1 MRRLRSLVGGLPPEA
16 RLAREDPTEPEWGVT
31 EELLAQMVE
40 VMSVY
45 ASERRLKEPRVIPRP
60 TDRQKEQ
67 QQREERAVTH
77 GGLLGAAAGR
87 VRQSA

>member
-40 VMSVY
+40 VLSVS
-45 ASERRLKEPRVIPRP
+45 ASDRRLKEPRTIPRP
-60 TDRQKEQ
+60 TDRQREE
-67 QQREERAVTH
+67 QQREQRAATH
-77 GGLLGAAAGR
+77 GGLLKAAQGR
-87 VRQSA
+87 VRQPA